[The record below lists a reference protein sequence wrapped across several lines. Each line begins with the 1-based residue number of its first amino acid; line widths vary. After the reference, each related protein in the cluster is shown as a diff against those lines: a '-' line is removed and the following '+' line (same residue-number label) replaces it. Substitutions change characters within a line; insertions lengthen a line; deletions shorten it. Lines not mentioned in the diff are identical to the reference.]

1 MEVQENKLLSTDIN
15 KLLESIHKNE
25 FAKKFKNIKFIK
37 YKESYSFYL
46 TTKKI
51 IKKYIIF
58 EKSIKVEI
66 IKSIKDAI
74 SLHLNIKSN
83 LELYNFLLQND
94 ININNIF
101 ISDETKETL
110 NESINKINLYIN
122 NYTLKLKINEDEIPK
137 ITFINEC
144 LNYEEDYLPNIY
156 SDYFFEYFPS
166 EKEKNINEKFNFI
179 NSEERDNIRKNVFK
193 LADSQ
198 FLKKYKITGPFSTG
212 KSMTLFKISKSAPNI
227 IYINLKIVK
236 NQNNYYEF
244 LKLLFSECSRIW
256 FDNDKC
262 MEIFNKKIKLINLK
276 KNNLQILIEVIK
288 ILLDLV
294 TYTNIVLIL
303 DQYKKSNIDYD
314 SFFNEN
320 IENLNETKNLKI
332 VYCSSIN
339 DNEIR
344 DNLMPTFKKMQ
355 SKSFFWN
362 ESTQDY
368 YFYFIELYKKNKSND
383 ILYILFNNKVK
394 YINMIKDHGYEEGLK
409 LVDKKIEN
417 KLIKFEKY
425 RENSNM
431 SNKNYNLA
439 DILLFLKVIINQN
452 YPFNSMLE
460 ILSVVPLKFFMIDI
474 KENYFIVKP
483 LFPYMIYFISEY
495 VKHKDS
501 KEYFIK
507 EKYKD
512 LSFLSNKVKGEYF
525 EYSAKIGL
533 KQILK
538 KSSYK
543 IDKEVYVDQ
552 IAEMNE
558 ITTPFDYFIS
568 SLKSKEEKLDEEF
581 EEIDFEENK
590 KKSKDTRKILKK
602 NNLITINLDKKIN
615 EKEIR
620 EKIRNNYINDLQ
632 GFNIFEKHNND
643 LNKDLKGKLEAFG
656 MNTKYIEKI
665 LFREIFD
672 YRENIFENKV
682 DKRLNDILLEIKS
695 KKNNNKNKR
704 IIDIPINKK
713 IKKVKN
719 NKLNISFNGNENLFI
734 NQTNTN
740 GKVVDYAFLF
750 GKKNYKILVTFQMK
764 CYSKFTT
771 LEDLFVNKNEIKEK
785 ISPMLL
791 NSIKLF
797 NCLICEWHY
806 ILVFYYN
813 KRDEYTN
820 YIGVKTLSSCFNKN
834 IEYLLYDPIDDKFYI
849 HNDKNMIIE
858 SKNLE
863 LITINSNL
871 DKFTFN
877 KLINIMNLKKYNE
890 EETSNFSVK
899 KLYDEGLLKFM
910 EDFNKLGISIPDL
923 QKKLKVSFLIYY
935 GHFTIKYDTITPD
948 NNFIISYKKKSSN
961 FFLLVKNNNNIIS
974 YYDLEIDKNIP
985 KINDLIDYEYKFS
998 YILYFEENTKKRSY
1012 NDIQYG
1018 KDEFIYIQKQS
1029 LPKLNNK

>member
-1 MEVQENKLLSTDIN
+1 
-15 KLLESIHKNE
+15 
-25 FAKKFKNIKFIK
+25 
-37 YKESYSFYL
+37 
-46 TTKKI
+46 
-51 IKKYIIF
+51 
-58 EKSIKVEI
+58 
-66 IKSIKDAI
+66 
-74 SLHLNIKSN
+74 
-83 LELYNFLLQND
+83 
-94 ININNIF
+94 
-101 ISDETKETL
+101 
-110 NESINKINLYIN
+110 
-122 NYTLKLKINEDEIPK
+122 
-137 ITFINEC
+137 
-144 LNYEEDYLPNIY
+144 
-156 SDYFFEYFPS
+156 
-166 EKEKNINEKFNFI
+166 
-179 NSEERDNIRKNVFK
+179 
-193 LADSQ
+193 
-198 FLKKYKITGPFSTG
+198 
-212 KSMTLFKISKSAPNI
+212 
-227 IYINLKIVK
+227 
-236 NQNNYYEF
+236 
-244 LKLLFSECSRIW
+244 
-256 FDNDKC
+256 
-262 MEIFNKKIKLINLK
+262 
-276 KNNLQILIEVIK
+276 
-288 ILLDLV
+288 
-294 TYTNIVLIL
+294 
-303 DQYKKSNIDYD
+303 
-314 SFFNEN
+314 
-320 IENLNETKNLKI
+320 
-332 VYCSSIN
+332 
-339 DNEIR
+339 
-344 DNLMPTFKKMQ
+344 
-355 SKSFFWN
+355 
-362 ESTQDY
+362 
-368 YFYFIELYKKNKSND
+368 
-383 ILYILFNNKVK
+383 
-394 YINMIKDHGYEEGLK
+394 
-409 LVDKKIEN
+409 
-417 KLIKFEKY
+417 
-425 RENSNM
+425 
-431 SNKNYNLA
+431 
-439 DILLFLKVIINQN
+439 
-452 YPFNSMLE
+452 
-460 ILSVVPLKFFMIDI
+460 
-474 KENYFIVKP
+474 
-483 LFPYMIYFISEY
+483 
-495 VKHKDS
+495 
-501 KEYFIK
+501 
-507 EKYKD
+507 
-512 LSFLSNKVKGEYF
+512 
-525 EYSAKIGL
+525 
-533 KQILK
+533 
-538 KSSYK
+538 
-543 IDKEVYVDQ
+543 
-552 IAEMNE
+552 MNE

-643 LNKDLKGKLEAFG
+643 LNKDLKEKLEAFG
-656 MNTKYIEKI
+656 MNTNYIEKI

-750 GKKNYKILVTFQMK
+750 GKKDYKILVTFQMK

-785 ISPMLL
+785 MSPMLL

-877 KLINIMNLKKYNE
+877 KLINIMNLKQYNE

-985 KINDLIDYEYKFS
+985 KINDLIDYDYKFS
-998 YILYFEENTKKRSY
+998 YILYFEENTKKRSF